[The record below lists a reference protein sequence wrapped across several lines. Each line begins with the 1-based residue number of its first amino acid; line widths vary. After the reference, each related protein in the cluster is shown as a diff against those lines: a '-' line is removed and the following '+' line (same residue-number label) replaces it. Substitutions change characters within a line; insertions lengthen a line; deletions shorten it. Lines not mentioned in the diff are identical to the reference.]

1 MTSIEGGCKPNAPFR
16 KVQRFEV
23 TTNDIKVHECWDPS
37 RVADNGNDIALI
49 RLPRLAITAFEDF
62 DELVFPVC
70 LGWDNTITVPKVE

>member
-49 RLPRLAITAFEDF
+49 RLPRLANTTEEDF
-62 DELVFPVC
+62 DAIVFPVC